1 MLVVYFTQIKKKNLK
16 VKYMFFF
23 LFLIFFF
30 LIQGL
35 SFGTVDK
42 ILLKFPYKWW
52 PDGFT
57 AYSVLKTN
65 ETAQC
70 TVEVRSETFLQ
81 QVYLMSVN

>member
-1 MLVVYFTQIKKKNLK
+1 ML
-16 VKYMFFF
+16 FFV
-23 LFLIFFF
+23 LIFF
-30 LIQGL
+30 LLQGL

-57 AYSVLKTN
+57 IYSVLKTN

-70 TVEVRSETFLQ
+70 SVEVRIETFPQ
-81 QVYLMSVN
+81 QVYHMSVN